1 MKKIILFIFLITYS
15 IFSYSQSIE
24 EKAYKKAL
32 DLLKKDKGE
41 KALIEMNKSI
51 SINPNFKKALQLRAY
66 YFFDIENYKAAF
78 KDCNKILYR
87 FPSDTNALQL
97 KTLLK
102 IYSGDEEDAEKY
114 IKKCIALDSN
124 DISFYSD
131 LGYAYSMT
139 DENTKA
145 KKYFQK
151 ALSKKQTSA
160 DWYQLGYV
168 FYNETNYVEAL
179 KAFEN
184 SLKLNKKNVNAL
196 RMKAICFI
204 NLQKFADGIKIYE
217 QMFPSGNVTSDDFF
231 NWGLAYY
238 YQKKYDRA
246 LRYFQIPKHARNA
259 ELYYYTGL
267 CYYQKKN
274 YPMALQAMQ
283 KAAGFA
289 NVDDEENAVFFYN
302 KSILENQVGD
312 KNIAIDNFYRS
323 VYLSPEIFNKKN
335 IFGDTLYLIGDA
347 AKLLKFNQQKI
358 DSLKVLGWQER
369 ARALTENGEYAL
381 SNEVIIKAL
390 KLDSLNSYT
399 YYLKGENEN
408 QLKNN
413 TSAINCINKAINL
426 QQPAANSSYLHTK
439 GLYELN
445 GGDTSAALA
454 DFIEVNKL
462 DQTFKDAYY
471 FKAMIY
477 AGRGKT
483 NKAIEEISTLV
494 TMKTEEDFYLV
505 VRAYLYNSNNEF
517 QKALNDCNTV
527 IKKVNDNAEAFY
539 QRGMA
544 YWGLENSKEATKDLN
559 SALELDPDMDEAKEA
574 LAEINAGLK

>member
-1 MKKIILFIFLITYS
+1 MKKIILFILLITGPV
-15 IFSYSQSIE
+15 FSYSQSLE
-24 EKAYKKAL
+24 EQAYKKAL

-41 KALIEMNKSI
+41 KALVEMNKSLVI
-51 SINPNFKKALQLRAY
+51 SPYFKKTLQLRAY
-66 YFFDIENYKAAF
+66 YFFDIDNYKAAL

-102 IYSGDEEDAEKY
+102 IYTGDEEDTEKY
-114 IKKCIALDSN
+114 INKCLSLDSN

-139 DENTKA
+139 GENTKS

-151 ALSKKQTSA
+151 ALIKKQTSA
-160 DWYQLGYV
+160 DWYHLGYV
-168 FYNETNYVEAL
+168 FYNETNYPEAL
-179 KAFEN
+179 KAFEA

-196 RMKAICFI
+196 RMKAICLI
-204 NLQKFADGIKIYE
+204 NLQKFAAGIKIYE
-217 QMFPSGNVTSDDFF
+217 QILPTGNINQDDFF

-238 YQKKYDRA
+238 HQQKYDRA
-246 LRYFQIPKHARNA
+246 LQYFQAPKHARNA
-259 ELYYYTGL
+259 DLYYYTGL
-267 CYYQKKN
+267 CYYKKN
-274 YPMALQAMQ
+274 NYLPALQAMR

-302 KSILENQVGD
+302 KSILESRFGD
-312 KNIAIDNFYRS
+312 KNTANDNFYRA

-335 IFGDTLYLIGDA
+335 IFGDTLNLIGDA
-347 AKLLKFNQQKI
+347 AKLLKFNRQKI

-369 ARALTENGEYAL
+369 ARALTQNGEYEL
-381 SNEVIIKAL
+381 SDEVIINAL

-399 YYLKGENEN
+399 YYLKSENEN
-408 QLKNN
+408 QLKNHI
-413 TSAINCINKAINL
+413 SAINCINKAINL
-426 QQPAANSSYLHTK
+426 QQPAANSSYLNSK
-439 GLYELN
+439 ALYELN
-445 GGDTSAALA
+445 AGDTSAALA

-462 DQTFKDAYY
+462 DHTFKDAHY

-477 AGRGKT
+477 AGKGEI
-483 NKAIEEISTLV
+483 NKAIEEISTIL

-505 VRAYLYNSNNEF
+505 IRAYLYNSNNEF

-559 SALELDPDMDEAKEA
+559 SALELDPDMDEAREA
-574 LAEINAGLK
+574 LAEINTGLK